1 MIEAR
6 NGAPE
11 WPARELAIGG
21 IMTDLAPDPPRSA
34 RVSGNPAGKTVLVT
48 GGSGFVAAHLVRQ
61 LLERGYR
68 VHTTVR
74 STANAPKLKPLRTL
88 QETHPGRLNLFEA
101 DLLAD
106 GSFDEA
112 MKGCA
117 VVFHVASPFLMP
129 EKIKD
134 GRRDVVEPAL
144 RGTRNVLAGID
155 RTETVERLVFT
166 STVGAIFGDYV
177 DVLEMD
183 DRTLSEKYFNT
194 TSTVDNNPYHYAK
207 TVAERAAWDAAA
219 AQDRW
224 DMVSVNP
231 GLILGPSLTPASDSG
246 SLFLLDELFKGY
258 FFYGAPDFSF
268 TTADVRDVAAAHIAA
283 AERPEAHGR
292 YIVAAQE
299 MTSFHQ
305 MSAIL
310 RTHHPKNLR
319 LPRTALPH
327 WPVRILG
334 PAFGLSQSYI
344 RNHLGIRFRVDNHRS
359 VEELG
364 LTYRPIEETLVDHYR
379 SWDEQRRGR
388 AQARRTTLRGWRG
401 P

>member
-1 MIEAR
+1 M
-6 NGAPE
+6 
-11 WPARELAIGG
+11 
-21 IMTDLAPDPPRSA
+21 
-34 RVSGNPAGKTVLVT
+34 SGDPAGRTVLVT

-61 LLERGYR
+61 LLERGHR

-74 STANAPKLKPLRTL
+74 ATTNSVKLRPLHAL
-88 QETHPGRLNLFEA
+88 QEAHPGRLDLFPA

-112 MKGCA
+112 TKGCA

-144 RGTRNVLAGID
+144 RGTLNVVGAVN
-155 RTETVERLVFT
+155 RTPTVERLVFT

-177 DVLEMD
+177 DVREMD
-183 DRTLSEKYFNT
+183 GQTLSEKYFNT
-194 TSTVDNNPYHYAK
+194 TSTVENNPYHYAK
-207 TVAERAAWDAAA
+207 TVAEKAAWEAEA

-224 DMVSVNP
+224 RMVSVNP

-268 TTADVRDVAAAHIAA
+268 TTADVRDVAAAHVAA

-292 YIVAAQE
+292 YIVAARE
-299 MTSFHQ
+299 MTSFHR
-305 MSAIL
+305 MATIL
-310 RTHHPKNLR
+310 RGRHPGDRR

-327 WPVRILG
+327 WPVRVLG
-334 PAFGLSQSYI
+334 PAFGLSQDYI
-344 RNHLGIRFRVDNHRS
+344 RKHLGIRFPVDNRRS
-359 VEELG
+359 TEELG
-364 LTYRPIEETLVDHYR
+364 LVYRPIEETVVDHYR
-379 SWDEQRRGR
+379 AWREQRGQPRR
-388 AQARRTTLRGWRG
+388 ASARAR
-401 P
+401 

>member
-1 MIEAR
+1 MR
-6 NGAPE
+6 GRPD
-11 WPARELAIGG
+11 GG
-21 IMTDLAPDPPRSA
+21 
-34 RVSGNPAGKTVLVT
+34 TVLVT

-68 VHTTVR
+68 VRTTVR
-74 STANAPKLKPLRTL
+74 GTANAAKTRPLRAL
-88 QETHPGRLNLFEA
+88 GDAHPGRLDLFEA
-101 DLLAD
+101 NLLVA

-112 MKGCA
+112 MKGCS

-144 RGTRNVLAGID
+144 EGTRNVLAGID

-166 STVGAIFGDYV
+166 STVGAIFGDYS
-177 DVLEMD
+177 DVLDMD
-183 DRTLSEKYFNT
+183 DRTLSEKYFNS
-194 TSTVDNNPYHYAK
+194 TSTVDGNPYHYAK

-292 YIVAAQE
+292 YIVAAEE
-299 MTSFHQ
+299 MTSFHR
-305 MSAIL
+305 MATIL
-310 RTHHPKNLR
+310 RARHPGNLR

-327 WPVRILG
+327 WPVRVLG
-334 PAFGLSQSYI
+334 PAFGLSQEYI
-344 RNHLGIRFRVDNHRS
+344 RNHLGIRFRVDNRRS

-364 LTYRPIEETLVDHYR
+364 VAYRPIEETLLDHYGA
-379 SWDEQRRGR
+379 WNEQRRGR
-388 AQARRTTLRGWRG
+388 A
-401 P
+401 

>member
-1 MIEAR
+1 MS
-6 NGAPE
+6 
-11 WPARELAIGG
+11 
-21 IMTDLAPDPPRSA
+21 D
-34 RVSGNPAGKTVLVT
+34 NPAGRTVLVT

-74 STANAPKLKPLRTL
+74 STANVAKLEPLRAMRD
-88 QETHPGRLNLFEA
+88 EHPGRLDLFEA

-112 MKGCA
+112 MKGCS

-134 GRRDVVEPAL
+134 GRRDMLEPAL
-144 RGTRNVLAGID
+144 HGTRNVLAGID
-155 RTETVERLVFT
+155 RTETVERLVLT
-166 STVGAIFGDYV
+166 STVGAIFGDYA
-177 DVLEMD
+177 DVLRMD
-183 DRTLSEKYFNT
+183 DRILSEKYFNT
-194 TSTVDNNPYHYAK
+194 TSTVENNPYHHAK

-224 DMVSVNP
+224 SMVSVNP

-292 YIVAAQE
+292 YLVAAQE

-305 MSAIL
+305 MSTIL
-310 RTHHPKNLR
+310 RTHHPGNLR

-327 WPVRILG
+327 WPVRVLG
-334 PAFGLSQSYI
+334 PAFGLSQDYI
-344 RNHLGIRFRVDNHRS
+344 RKHLGIRFRVDNHRS

-364 LTYRPIEETLVDHYR
+364 LTYRPIEETLLDHYR
-379 SWDEQRRGR
+379 SWREQRQQR
-388 AQARRTTLRGWRG
+388 RRTRGGSGGRR
-401 P
+401 PPRH